1 VRAADAARLAFA
13 RVTPGN
19 TEDTV
24 ELATVAHVD
33 TRGRG
38 WSLGHWASMTTVTI
52 GRQATSRGITDAVG
66 TGGRVMVQVSGC
78 DYCAEFEGEAVIG
91 TDPMPPFHPSCT
103 CVAVPA

>member
-1 VRAADAARLAFA
+1 
-13 RVTPGN
+13 
-19 TEDTV
+19 
-24 ELATVAHVD
+24 
-33 TRGRG
+33 
-38 WSLGHWASMTTVTI
+38 MTTVTI